1 MGSLVEL
8 VVFAPFPTLRGVTGS
23 LIGVLGVKKDV
34 MVVVAVNSIQKC
46 APVQNIY
53 SVLISIASGKF
64 TRESAGDLANL
75 LLGKCKDCIAV
86 VNQVVAMA
94 NPKEVVIPDP
104 WVVAGPKEVDM
115 VDLRVADHR
124 EVVTANHKVVADPR

>member
-8 VVFAPFPTLRGVTGS
+8 VVFAPFPTLRGGTGS

-34 MVVVAVNSIQKC
+34 MVVVALNYIQKC

-75 LLGKCKDCIAV
+75 KALMICSLEA
-86 VNQVVAMA
+86 
-94 NPKEVVIPDP
+94 
-104 WVVAGPKEVDM
+104 
-115 VDLRVADHR
+115 
-124 EVVTANHKVVADPR
+124 T